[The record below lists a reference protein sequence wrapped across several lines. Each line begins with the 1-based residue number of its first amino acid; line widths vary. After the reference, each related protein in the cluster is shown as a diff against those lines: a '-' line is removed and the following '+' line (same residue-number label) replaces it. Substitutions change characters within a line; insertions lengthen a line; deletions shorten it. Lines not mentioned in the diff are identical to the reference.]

1 MSRKGYVTLNKRICH
16 AQQKDMSRS
25 TKGYV
30 TLNKRICHAQQ
41 KDVSRST
48 KGCVTLNK
56 RMCHAQQKDMSRST
70 KGYVTLNK
78 RICHAQQNYA
88 VFTVWNQF
96 LTQWSVR
103 QADGSKVSSR
113 VGKSF
118 VALCKHNATKCIC
131 PVVQGFVVKALRLY
145 MLIRNDNIG

>member
-1 MSRKGYVTLNKRICH
+1 MTIRSKSGVAKISLPNSARHRHCSTAVTCRVKDMSRWTKGYVTLNKRICH

-30 TLNKRICHAQQ
+30 TLNKRMCHAQQ

-56 RMCHAQQKDMSRST
+56 RICHAQQKDMSRST

-78 RICHAQQNYA
+78 ITPSLRFEINFWHNEACDKQTDQKWA
-88 VFTVWNQF
+88 VE
-96 LTQWSVR
+96 L
-103 QADGSKVSSR
+103 AR
-113 VGKSF
+113 V
-118 VALCKHNATKCIC
+118 L
-131 PVVQGFVVKALRLY
+131 
-145 MLIRNDNIG
+145 